1 MQLPFVHEALG
12 GYSYTVQLFL
22 LNINVQCRRIS
33 IHNRSTT
40 EMQVP
45 RVRGALR
52 SPFAIAAV
60 PLSFALSRGL
70 KNLGEKRAILVAK
83 K

>member
-1 MQLPFVHEALG
+1 M
-12 GYSYTVQLFL
+12 Y
-22 LNINVQCRRIS
+22 
-33 IHNRSTT
+33 NRSTT

-70 KNLGEKRAILVAK
+70 KNLGKRGPYW
-83 K
+83 